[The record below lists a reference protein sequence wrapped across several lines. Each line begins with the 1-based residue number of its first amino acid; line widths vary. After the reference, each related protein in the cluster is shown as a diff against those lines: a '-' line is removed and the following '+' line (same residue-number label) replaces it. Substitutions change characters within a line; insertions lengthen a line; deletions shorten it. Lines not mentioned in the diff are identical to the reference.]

1 MIRAWLDLPS
11 LGIFATLALLYFG
24 TALVLTALTFR
35 SPLAAPIKSL
45 SGIVAPFFSS
55 VAILFGLLTGFLAN
69 DVGDR
74 GRQAVRAVQTE
85 VGELRNLYTLSVA
98 SASDMG
104 VIRVALKA
112 YVTST
117 VHDEW
122 PSIVHGET
130 SPRTDAAY
138 DSLLREISDPAITR
152 DASAAVHA
160 ALLSAAIRVGTA
172 RNDRHSL
179 SVDHTNTLK
188 WSSVLLLGLITQI
201 ALALVHLERPRAM
214 LVALMVFGCGAVVAL
229 GLIAL
234 QEYPFEGAFQVSPEP
249 FERLLALSETGPNSA
264 LPSPNEKGAA
274 VSK

>member
-11 LGIFATLALLYFG
+11 FGIFATLALLYFG
-24 TALVLTALTFR
+24 TALALAAVTFR
-35 SPLAAPIKSL
+35 SPLTGPIKSL
-45 SGIVAPFFSS
+45 GGVVAPFFSS

-74 GRQAVRAVQTE
+74 NRQAVRAVQTE

-98 SASDMG
+98 SASDMSA
-104 VIRVALKA
+104 IRIALKA
-112 YVTST
+112 YVNST
-117 VHDEW
+117 IHDEW
-122 PSIVHGET
+122 PSIVHGDT

-138 DSLLREISDPAITR
+138 DSLLREVSDPAITR

-188 WSSVLLLGLITQI
+188 WSAVLLLGLITQI

-214 LVALMVFGCGAVVAL
+214 LAALTVFGCSAVVAL

-249 FERLLALSETGPNSA
+249 YERLMVLSEAGPNSA
-264 LPSPNEKGAA
+264 LPSPNEKPA
-274 VSK
+274 SITK

>member
-11 LGIFATLALLYFG
+11 FGIFATLTLLYFG
-24 TALVLTALTFR
+24 TALALAAVTFC
-35 SPLAAPIKSL
+35 SPLTGPIKSL
-45 SGIVAPFFSS
+45 SGVVAPFFSS

-69 DVGDR
+69 DIGDR
-74 GRQAVRAVQTE
+74 NRQAVRAVQTE
-85 VGELRNLYTLSVA
+85 VGELRNIYTLSVA
-98 SASDMG
+98 SASDMSA
-104 VIRVALKA
+104 IRVALKA
-112 YVTST
+112 YVNST
-117 VHDEW
+117 IHDEW

-130 SPRTDAAY
+130 SPRTEAAY

-188 WSSVLLLGLITQI
+188 WSTVLLLGLITQI

-214 LVALMVFGCGAVVAL
+214 LAALTVFSSSAVVAL

-249 FERLLALSETGPNSA
+249 YERLMVLSEAGPNSA
-264 LPSPNEKGAA
+264 LPSPNEKPALI
-274 VSK
+274 SK

>member
-1 MIRAWLDLPS
+1 MIRAWLDLPA
-11 LGIFATLALLYFG
+11 LGIFTTLCLFYYG
-24 TALVLTALTFR
+24 MMLVLVGLVFR
-35 SPLAAPIKSL
+35 SPLGSHARSL
-45 SGIVAPFFSS
+45 TGVVAPFFSS

-74 GRQAVRAVQTE
+74 SRQAVRAVQTE
-85 VGELRNLYTLSVA
+85 AGELRNIYTLSVA

-104 VIRVALKA
+104 AIRVALKA
-112 YVTST
+112 YVNST
-117 VHDEW
+117 LYDEW
-122 PSIVHGET
+122 PAIVHGET

-138 DSLLREISDPAITR
+138 DDLLREISDPAITR
-152 DASAAVHA
+152 DASGAVHA
-160 ALLSAAIRVGTA
+160 ALLAAAIRVGTA
-172 RNDRHSL
+172 RSDRHSL

-214 LVALMVFGCGAVVAL
+214 LAALTVFCTGAVVAL

-234 QEYPFEGAFQVSPEP
+234 QEYPFEGAFRVSPAP

-264 LPSPNEKGAA
+264 LPSPNEKTAPA
-274 VSK
+274 DK